1 MSSKR
6 RASPAGACAK
16 KRKLLESRCNQ
27 TFDND
32 VVISLGTREV
42 ELRMAV
48 LRDKSGYFADLRDG
62 EVPKR
67 FALTPGDDV
76 DDILQ
81 WRLLPTQACTS
92 CTVYKLITLIIT
104 RS

>member
-6 RASPAGACAK
+6 RTSPAGAYAK
-16 KRKLLESRCNQ
+16 KRKLLESRPNQ

-62 EVPKR
+62 GVPKR

-81 WRLLPTQACTS
+81 WRLLPTQAYTS
-92 CTVYKLITLIIT
+92 YTVYKLFTLIIT